1 MQDRITEAAAIIG
14 RSQRLVILTGA
25 GMSKESGVPTF
36 REAVDGLWARYD
48 PAELATPEAFRRN
61 PGLVWEWYT
70 YRREI
75 VRKAKPNP
83 GHYALAELE
92 DLLPRVVVITQNVD
106 DLHQRAGSSDV
117 IPLHGALMRS
127 RCTAGCRGVP
137 TAFTGEAPVEDGLPR
152 CPYCGALARPDV
164 VWFGENLPAEALLR
178 AMIVTQEA
186 DIMLVVGTSGVVQPV
201 AALPSLA
208 VRAGATLI
216 EVNPNAS
223 AITALAGLWLDGP
236 AGEILPRLVAA
247 IRVRRGGQGQ

>member
-1 MQDRITEAAAIIG
+1 MQYRIMEAAAIIG
-14 RSQRLVILTGA
+14 RSQRLVVLTGA

-36 REAVDGLWARYD
+36 RDEDDGLWTKYD
-48 PAELATPEAFRRN
+48 PAELATPEAFQRDPR
-61 PGLVWEWYT
+61 LVWEWYT

-75 VRKAKPNP
+75 VRQAAPNP
-83 GHYALAELE
+83 GHYALVELE
-92 DLLPRVVVITQNVD
+92 DLLPQVVVITQNVD

-117 IPLHGALMRS
+117 IPLHGAIMRS
-127 RCTAGCRGVP
+127 RCTADCRGGP
-137 TAFTGEAPVEDGLPR
+137 TAFSSEAPVKDGLPR

-186 DIMLVVGTSGVVQPV
+186 DVMLVVGTSGVVQPV

-208 VRAGATLI
+208 FRAGATLI

-223 AITALAGLWLDGP
+223 AITSLAALWLDGP
-236 AGEILPRLVAA
+236 AGEILPQLVAA
-247 IRVRRGGQGQ
+247 IRARRGGQ